1 MGPKKPSKESASKKE
16 SVSKRH
22 KIAHMILQSLRV
34 FNTKIQSSVRKEI
47 AHF

>member
-22 KIAHMILQSLRV
+22 KIAHAIFSGGALDQHD
-34 FNTKIQSSVRKEI
+34 SSKFKSI
-47 AHF
+47 